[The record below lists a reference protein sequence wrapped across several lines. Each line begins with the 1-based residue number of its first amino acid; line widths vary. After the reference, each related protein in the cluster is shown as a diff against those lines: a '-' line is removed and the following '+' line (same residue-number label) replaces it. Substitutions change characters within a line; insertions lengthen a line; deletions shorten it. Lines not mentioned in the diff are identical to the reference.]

1 MHRADSFFNSHRDDT
16 FGAWE
21 NPCLCRLD
29 VEYVFSPDWQQGW
42 SVVTYSGEFFH
53 VEQVVVINGQYVWRG
68 QLRGFPRPAHGRVVA
83 ADLRIEHLAAL
94 NAVRRPP

>member
-1 MHRADSFFNSHRDDT
+1 MHRAGAFFNSHRDDT

-29 VEYVFSPDWQQGW
+29 VEYVFSPDWQQGR
-42 SVVTYSGEFFH
+42 SVVTYSGELFH

-68 QLRGFPRPAHGRVVA
+68 QLYGFPRPAHGRVVA
-83 ADLRIEHLAAL
+83 ADLRTEYLAAL
-94 NAVRRPP
+94 HATRRS